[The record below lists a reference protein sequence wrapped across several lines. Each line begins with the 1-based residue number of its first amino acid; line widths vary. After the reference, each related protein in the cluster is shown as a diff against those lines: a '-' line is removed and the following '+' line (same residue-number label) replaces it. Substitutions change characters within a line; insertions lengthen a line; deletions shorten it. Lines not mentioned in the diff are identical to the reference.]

1 MQKTHF
7 QTIEKEAVA
16 EYKDRGSRFLA
27 YAFPVTDVSVFKK
40 RLTELKKEHSK
51 AVHHCYAYRFGHQGI
66 DFRVNDDGEPS
77 GSAGRPILA
86 QIDSKE
92 LTDTAVVVVRY
103 FGGTLLG
110 VPGLI
115 QAYKTSTVLAL
126 QLIPVVR
133 KTIDDTLEVF
143 FDYTLINEV
152 MRILKANNCV
162 IAEKDLQLFSRVKFT
177 VPAIRSK
184 EVSLQLCELR
194 NVEVKYF
201 QK

>member
-16 EYKDRGSRFLA
+16 EFKDRGSRFLA
-27 YAFPVTDVSVFKK
+27 YAFPASDVSVFKK
-40 RLTELKKEHSK
+40 RLAELKKEHPK
-51 AVHHCYAYRFGHQGI
+51 AVHHCFAYRFGHLGAE
-66 DFRVNDDGEPS
+66 FRVNDDGEPA

-86 QIDSKE
+86 QIDSRE

-115 QAYKTSTVLAL
+115 QAYKTSTALAL
-126 QLIPVVR
+126 QLTPVIR
-133 KTIDDTLEVF
+133 KTIDDTMEVF

-152 MRILKANNCV
+152 MRILKANACS
-162 IAEKDLQLFSRVKFT
+162 ILEKELQLFSRIRFS
-177 VPAIRSK
+177 VPVTKSENVAA
-184 EVSLQLCELR
+184 QLAEMM
-194 NVEVKYF
+194 NVEVKHF
-201 QK
+201 GK